1 MEEIKIFSLGGLNEN
16 GKNMYIVEVN
26 KDIFVFD
33 AGLKYADDNLLG
45 IDYIIPN
52 YNYLIDKQEM
62 IQGIFITHGHDEHM
76 GAVMDILHDLPNINI
91 FATSFTYEL
100 IKSELENE
108 NLPTNN
114 LNLIA
119 PHKKI
124 IFGENVIYPIKLT
137 HSIPEAVGYALITK
151 QGIIFYTGNFIFDPT
166 MSVPYKTDISKLAY
180 LGKEKVLCLLSES
193 LYADKLGFTS
203 PHHRTASI
211 IRETLSKNEGRI
223 LFNVFQNNLYQIQE
237 LLQEASKTNRKIVIL
252 GKMLEKTIIR
262 AIDMKYLQFNKN
274 KIAPIYQ
281 VTNDKIIILVSD
293 EREKPYSNIKRIV
306 RGFDKFVKVN
316 ENDTIVFATP
326 IYDGLE
332 KSATKLFDDISKI
345 GAQLILLSDKKHL
358 EHHASSED
366 LRLMID
372 LIKPEY
378 YFPVIGEY
386 RHQVANARLAQEAGI
401 HNDKIILK
409 LNGQVVT
416 FKNGKLLDNNEEI
429 QIDGKTVGDIG
440 ELVLKDRETLG
451 ENGVIIITT
460 VFDKKAKKILKEP
473 EIFTKGFILEK
484 DNTDLMKEA
493 LKISIN
499 IINDNI
505 KIKYIDYNKIKI
517 NIREKLGKFLYQ
529 ETGSKPMILIVTQ
542 EI

>member
-1 MEEIKIFSLGGLNEN
+1 
-16 GKNMYIVEVN
+16 
-26 KDIFVFD
+26 
-33 AGLKYADDNLLG
+33 
-45 IDYIIPN
+45 
-52 YNYLIDKQEM
+52 
-62 IQGIFITHGHDEHM
+62 
-76 GAVMDILHDLPNINI
+76 
-91 FATSFTYEL
+91 
-100 IKSELENE
+100 
-108 NLPTNN
+108 
-114 LNLIA
+114 
-119 PHKKI
+119 
-124 IFGENVIYPIKLT
+124 
-137 HSIPEAVGYALITK
+137 
-151 QGIIFYTGNFIFDPT
+151 
-166 MSVPYKTDISKLAY
+166 
-180 LGKEKVLCLLSES
+180 
-193 LYADKLGFTS
+193 
-203 PHHRTASI
+203 
-211 IRETLSKNEGRI
+211 
-223 LFNVFQNNLYQIQE
+223 
-237 LLQEASKTNRKIVIL
+237 
-252 GKMLEKTIIR
+252 
-262 AIDMKYLQFNKN
+262 MKYLQFNKN
-274 KIAPIYQ
+274 KIAPIHQ

-372 LIKPEY
+372 IIKPEY

-386 RHQVANARLAQEAGI
+386 RHQVANARLAHEAGI
-401 HNDKIILK
+401 HKDKIILK
-409 LNGQVVT
+409 LNGQVAT
-416 FKNGKLLDNNEEI
+416 FKNGKLVDSNEKIKVDEI

-451 ENGVIIITT
+451 ENGVIIVTT
-460 VFDKKAKKILKEP
+460 VFDKKTKKTLKGP
-473 EIFTKGFILEK
+473 EIFTKGFILER

-493 LKISIN
+493 LKISTN
-499 IINDNI
+499 IINDNV

-517 NIREKLGKFLYQ
+517 SIREKLGKFLYQ